1 MENAHHIMQ
10 FFFELKMKHI
20 DEVIIMDVL
29 QGMNFHQLGLTSNSD
44 EQSTRL
50 DCIVVPVMCNE

>member
-1 MENAHHIMQ
+1 
-10 FFFELKMKHI
+10 MKHV

-29 QGMNFHQLGLTSNSD
+29 QGMNFHQLGLTSHSD
-44 EQSTRL
+44 ERSTRL